1 MMNELTDKSAGVQE
15 FITYI
20 ENDSKALKHIMSNFR
35 QFNNIEDIKN
45 YIKEADYNDW
55 KELEAEL
62 ENYKSLNEEGSTTA
76 GVGGYLTPR
85 AFAKKGQKT
94 NAATSTAK
102 KQGMKIASGM
112 PKNSKMLDYK
122 ELWPNKKSAMNED
135 KTEVDVP
142 EDVDDDLKANGF
154 NTLNDL
160 FKLPRSNREN
170 LSDKS
175 KQWIK
180 DVLLPAARRLKEI
193 KKVGGGRRFIPKEFE
208 FPSFLLE
215 PITIGRDEPRK
226 YFKIATNSNGESILM
241 IDPLVKTAL
250 DTIERGRSSFSKEQ
264 SLSRLTQYLKERVPQ
279 QVRGLIKKYSSGG
292 KIMGNGFI
300 TLSLIMNKQGDT
312 WFVQNPNKEDNVKDD
327 INVSLYETINEAL
340 LNEVSYNKFK
350 KDVSYR
356 SKTEMLHRGIKEV
369 KRKLQE
375 INRIVEY
382 TSRMKQELSEG
393 DGVQYWSRTETQLQ
407 QVAEIVNN
415 LNEKIKN
422 LNQ

>member
-1 MMNELTDKSAGVQE
+1 MEKLKNHIKSIVKEMMNEENKNTHKIKLILNDISLKKFKNIPTFKNILYPNQLSSLKIGENVLTVNNTAFSTLDRMKGPGGYEVEKVINEDGSV
-15 FITYI
+15 T
-20 ENDSKALKHIMSNFR
+20 SNM
-35 QFNNIEDIKN
+35 
-45 YIKEADYNDW
+45 
-55 KELEAEL
+55 
-62 ENYKSLNEEGSTTA
+62 
-76 GVGGYLTPR
+76 GGYLTPR
-85 AFAKKGQKT
+85 AF
-94 NAATSTAK
+94 
-102 KQGMKIASGM
+102 
-112 PKNSKMLDYK
+112 
-122 ELWPNKKSAMNED
+122 KKSAMNED

-142 EDVDDDLKANGF
+142 EDVDKDLKANGF

-160 FKLPRSNREN
+160 FKSALRPNRKN
-170 LSDKS
+170 LSDNS
-175 KQWIK
+175 KKWFK

-215 PITIGRDEPRK
+215 PITIGKDEPRK

-241 IDPLVKTAL
+241 VDPLVKTAL

>member
-1 MMNELTDKSAGVQE
+1 MEKLKNHIKSIVKEMMNELTDKSAGVQE

-20 ENDSKALKHIMSNFR
+20 ENDNNALKHILSNFR
-35 QFNNIEDIKN
+35 QFKNIEDIKN
-45 YIKEADYNDW
+45 YIKEADYNEW
-55 KELEAEL
+55 KELEIEL
-62 ENYKSLNEEGSTTA
+62 EDYKSLNEEGSTTA

-85 AFAKKGQKT
+85 AF
-94 NAATSTAK
+94 
-102 KQGMKIASGM
+102 
-112 PKNSKMLDYK
+112 
-122 ELWPNKKSAMNED
+122 KKSAMNED

-142 EDVDDDLKANGF
+142 EDVDKDLKANGF

-160 FKLPRSNREN
+160 FKSALRPNRKN
-170 LSDKS
+170 LSDNS
-175 KQWIK
+175 KKWFK
-180 DVLLPAARRLKEI
+180 DVLLPTARRLKEI

-241 IDPLVKTAL
+241 VDPLVKTAL

-327 INVSLYETINEAL
+327 INVSLYETINEEL

-407 QVAEIVNN
+407 QVAEMVNN
-415 LNEKIKN
+415 LNEKINK
-422 LNQ
+422 LK

>member
-1 MMNELTDKSAGVQE
+1 
-15 FITYI
+15 
-20 ENDSKALKHIMSNFR
+20 MSNFR
-35 QFNNIEDIKN
+35 QFKNIEDIKN

-55 KELEAEL
+55 KELETEL

-76 GVGGYLTPR
+76 GVGGYLTPK
-85 AFAKKGQKT
+85 AF
-94 NAATSTAK
+94 
-102 KQGMKIASGM
+102 
-112 PKNSKMLDYK
+112 
-122 ELWPNKKSAMNED
+122 KKSAMNED
-135 KTEVDVP
+135 KTEIDVP

-241 IDPLVKTAL
+241 VDPLVKTAL

-279 QVRGLIKKYSSGG
+279 QVRGLIKKYSLPPKYQQSP
-292 KIMGNGFI
+292 KNLE
-300 TLSLIMNKQGDT
+300 TSQ
-312 WFVQNPNKEDNVKDD
+312 
-327 INVSLYETINEAL
+327 INIET
-340 LNEVSYNKFK
+340 
-350 KDVSYR
+350 
-356 SKTEMLHRGIKEV
+356 
-369 KRKLQE
+369 
-375 INRIVEY
+375 
-382 TSRMKQELSEG
+382 TSRRARPHSSITCKTIRKTS
-393 DGVQYWSRTETQLQ
+393 
-407 QVAEIVNN
+407 
-415 LNEKIKN
+415 
-422 LNQ
+422 NQSK